1 MSRQRTLLSTLLV
14 WAMLPLMVL
23 SGSPRTAC
31 LCSNGDLKLFCQAA
45 QSQRS
50 CCTDT
55 GRLESAL
62 PRSSSQQHSCCH
74 GSDRTPK
81 SPAACKVAGCH
92 CTPVVVLPDAV
103 FKVESTTAPE
113 FEAVVHHLGDEM
125 TRRLHQTSPVFAS
138 FHPAPP
144 EEGRDLVILFSR
156 MLA

>member
-31 LCSNGDLKLFCQAA
+31 LCSNGDLRLFCPTA

-50 CCTDT
+50 CCADT
-55 GRLESAL
+55 ARLENAL
-62 PRSSSQQHSCCH
+62 PRGSSQQHSCCR
-74 GSDRTPK
+74 GSNHAPK
-81 SPAACKVAGCH
+81 SPASCKVAGCH
-92 CTPVVVLPDAV
+92 CTPVVVLPDAAS
-103 FKVESTTAPE
+103 KVESTTAPD
-113 FEAVVHHLGDEM
+113 FEAVVHHLSDEM
-125 TRRLHQTSPVFAS
+125 ARALHQTSSVFVG

-144 EEGRDLVILFSR
+144 EEGRDLVILLSR